1 MEFSKV
7 IERINFLY
15 HKSKNEGLNEEE
27 LKEQQELR
35 SYYIQVI
42 KGNFRANLDNVDKV
56 NKK

>member
-1 MEFSKV
+1 MEFNKV

-15 HKSKNEGLNEEE
+15 HKNKNEGLSEEE
-27 LKEQQELR
+27 IKEQQELR

-42 KGNFRANLDNVDKV
+42 KGNFRANLDNVDKI

>member
-27 LKEQQELR
+27 LNEQKELR

-42 KGNFRANLDNVDKV
+42 KGNFKANLNNVDKI